1 MVKRNVGRND
11 IVVGGDAPGVPK
23 GTVPGGT
30 YNPETGQQNPEVAGP
45 EVAGPDMGTYP
56 GFGDFIPN
64 GQGGFI
70 AKAAGPS
77 TLAPASSVSALTQ
90 QLMEQARLLGRQPA
104 VISKAQML
112 AMAPIEGAY
121 RGAVA
126 ESQKPVDFTNWEALT
141 GLLDETE
148 KGILS
153 QATVNMDLT
162 QVTRGEMRLR
172 LKQIGLQEDEA
183 NNLLGRIGLQEEG
196 FGIAG
201 ERLDLAE
208 GGINESINYLNQT
221 LADVDLDEGSLNRN
235 LATIADQISMTD
247 LQKTEAGYQREDLSS
262 LDSISSG
269 LLTAR
274 ETLLGEETGI
284 GGERIDVERER
295 LGLEEQSTELQAD
308 RAMKA
313 ALRDSY
319 ARGASFTTGIRE
331 DVDDLNQARGLALDE
346 LALRNTGL
354 DLSDRELLA
363 TSGYQ
368 QSEIDAARGRAEI
381 DLDQNMRALD
391 MDESELGFLSD
402 RLGRSELDVADAI
415 TRLDTNR
422 MAIQLQVS
430 EQANALI
437 SLGLDRDEIANQLES
452 LGYDRADVGLTLES
466 YALQRGALGLE
477 SQRNAAED
485 TLKQLAV
492 DRALREVDS
501 TRLGYGQRQEEF
513 DHTFEQWTDLRDPNN
528 PEAATETYEAER
540 NLQESVY
547 WDLQAG
553 LGGSQAMTEA
563 IQQWA
568 PVLAGITRGEL
579 DQLSGLTSQIEGLD
593 VPSTGAAAEPEMQY
607 VPPVFDP
614 EFNIPPESYP
624 DFGGMFG
631 GGFVPPEGF
640 VPQPG
645 GGLGPGF
652 PPDLEPEDPVDPGG
666 FVPPEGFVPQFPG
679 DTPDP
684 PDLEPEDPVDPG
696 AFDPGAL
703 EDFEWGG
710 AFGGLFNAAP
720 QSTGFTMDPGRR
732 RTTSDDLSGQL
743 VQSPDFATALL
754 NNLDAPVT
762 ANNLE
767 TLGSWMAAEGT
778 TAGFNPLATTKQGG
792 NPGDPNREQYDQFNS
807 VGVKNYPDFA
817 TGVDRTA
824 ATLRDSFALPV
835 LEGLMNNVPA
845 DVMNTDHLVNKA
857 LSTWSGGGYT
867 EFPNVATPG
876 PAYGPPS

>member
-1 MVKRNVGRND
+1 MVKSTLGRQLLQ
-11 IVVGGDAPGVPK
+11 
-23 GTVPGGT
+23 
-30 YNPETGQQNPEVAGP
+30 TGQPPADPPPGSYWESQNSFGAGVGADGPVPEGGFVP
-45 EVAGPDMGTYP
+45 VPTGPD
-56 GFGDFIPN
+56 
-64 GQGGFI
+64 
-70 AKAAGPS
+70 
-77 TLAPASSVSALTQ
+77 TLAPSGSVSMLTQ

-104 VISKAQML
+104 EISNAQML

-614 EFNIPPESYP
+614 EFNIAPEFYP

-631 GGFVPPEGF
+631 GGGSDAPGDIPPPPPPVDEGF
-640 VPQPG
+640 VPRFPG
-645 GGLGPGF
+645 DT
-652 PPDLEPEDPVDPGG
+652 PPVDEDPVDPP
-666 FVPPEGFVPQFPG
+666 V
-679 DTPDP
+679 D
-684 PDLEPEDPVDPG
+684 EDPVDPG
-696 AFDPGAL
+696 AFDPGAF
-703 EDFEWGG
+703 EDFDWGG

-732 RTTSDDLSGQL
+732 RTTSEDLSGQL

-876 PAYGPPS
+876 PAYGPPR